1 LARRKVRGILLVA
14 FLAGL
19 SGCTNQLPFQE
30 PAAAV
35 VDGHTISIKTY
46 QARLEVSRQR
56 DPLAGLTTSPSS
68 SPSAQRLEDF
78 TIQQLI
84 REEIIRH
91 EADRRKIQISDV
103 QVDRRIAH
111 LRDQAGGTAFAAAL
125 GRNGFTAAS
134 FRDYQRAFLTEVTV
148 VKVMARERA
157 ASAAVALSHG
167 ASFIAEASQWSDDTG
182 TRFRGGDV
190 GWLKPTDLPESSL
203 AAAVGLLPT
212 GGRTGIVSTSR
223 GFVIATVLDRQ
234 GEQVHLAVILVLAP
248 DADLY
253 TVESRPP
260 WFEQWVQDRR
270 QSLEH
275 DGRIQVRVGSGTRG

>member
-1 LARRKVRGILLVA
+1 MRRLLLIGLVA
-14 FLAGL
+14 GL
-19 SGCTNQLPFQE
+19 TGCTNQLPFQE

-35 VDGHTISIKTY
+35 VDGHAISMKTY
-46 QARLEVSRQR
+46 EARLEVSRHR
-56 DPLAGLTTSPSS
+56 DPLAGLTSSEPSP
-68 SPSAQRLEDF
+68 PPAQRLEDF

-84 REEIIRH
+84 REEIVRQ
-91 EADRRKIQISDV
+91 EADRRKIQISDG

-111 LRDQAGGTAFAAAL
+111 LRDQAGATAFDAAL
-125 GRNGFTAAS
+125 SRNGFTAAS
-134 FRDYQRAFLTEVTV
+134 FRDYQRAFLTEVAV
-148 VKVMARERA
+148 VRAMARERA

-190 GWLKPTDLPESSL
+190 GWLKPNDLPEAPL
-203 AAAVGLLPT
+203 ATAVELLPT

-248 DADLY
+248 EADLY
-253 TVESRPP
+253 TIESRPA

-275 DGRIQVRVGSGTRG
+275 DGRIQVRVGSGAHG

>member
-1 LARRKVRGILLVA
+1 MRRLLLIGLVA
-14 FLAGL
+14 GLA
-19 SGCTNQLPFQE
+19 GCTNQLPFQE

-46 QARLEVSRQR
+46 QARLEVSGQR

-68 SPSAQRLEDF
+68 SPSAQRMEDF

-84 REEIIRH
+84 REEIIRQ
-91 EADRRKIQISDV
+91 EANRRKIQISDG

-111 LRDQAGGTAFAAAL
+111 LRDHAGAAVFDAAL
-125 GRNGFTAAS
+125 ARNGFTAAS
-134 FRDYQRAFLTEVTV
+134 FRDYQRAFLTEVAV
-148 VKVMARERA
+148 VKAMAHERV
-157 ASAAVALSHG
+157 ASAAVAVSQG
-167 ASFIAEASQWSDDTG
+167 ASFITEASQWSDDSG

-190 GWLKPTDLPESSL
+190 GWLKPSDLPELPL
-203 AAAVGLLPT
+203 ATAVGLLPT
-212 GGRTGIVSTSR
+212 GGRTGIVSTNR

-234 GEQVHLAVILVLAP
+234 GEQIHLAVILVLAP

-253 TVESRPP
+253 TTESRPR
-260 WFEQWVQDRR
+260 WFEQWVQGRR

-275 DGRIQVRVGSGTRG
+275 DGRIQVRVGSGARG

>member
-1 LARRKVRGILLVA
+1 MRRLLLIGLVA
-14 FLAGL
+14 GLA
-19 SGCTNQLPFQE
+19 GCTNQLPFQE

-35 VDGHTISIKTY
+35 VDGHAISMRKY
-46 QARLEVSRQR
+46 EARLEVSRQR

-84 REEIIRH
+84 REEIIWQ
-91 EADRRKIQISDV
+91 EADRRKIHVRDG
-103 QVDRRIAH
+103 QVDSRIAR
-111 LRDQAGGTAFAAAL
+111 LRGQAGATAFDAAL

-134 FRDYQRAFLTEVTV
+134 FRDYQRAFLTEVAV
-148 VKVMARERA
+148 VKAMAHERA
-157 ASAAVALSHG
+157 ASADVALGHG
-167 ASFIAEASQWSDDTG
+167 ASFTAEASQWSDDTG

-190 GWLKPTDLPESSL
+190 GWLKPTDLPEPSL
-203 AAAVGLLPT
+203 ATAVALLPA
-212 GGRTGIVSTSR
+212 GGRTGIVSTGR
-223 GFVIATVLDRQ
+223 GFVIATIFDRK
-234 GEQVHLAVILVLAP
+234 GEQIHLAVILVLAP

-253 TVESRPP
+253 TAESRPP

-275 DGRIQVRVGSGTRG
+275 DGRIQIRVGSGAHG

>member
-1 LARRKVRGILLVA
+1 MRRLLLIGLVA
-14 FLAGL
+14 GL
-19 SGCTNQLPFQE
+19 TGCTNQLPFQE

-35 VDGHTISIKTY
+35 VDGHTISMKTY
-46 QARLEVSRQR
+46 QARLDVSRQR

-84 REEIIRH
+84 REEIIRQ
-91 EADRRKIQISDV
+91 EADRRKIQVSDG

-111 LRDQAGGTAFAAAL
+111 LRDQAGAAVFDAAL
-125 GRNGFTAAS
+125 SRNGFTVAS
-134 FRDYQRAFLTEVTV
+134 FRDYQHTFLTEVAL
-148 VKVMARERA
+148 VKAMAHERA
-157 ASAAVALSHG
+157 ASAAVAVSQG

-190 GWLKPTDLPESSL
+190 GWLKPTDLPEPPL
-203 AAAVGLLPT
+203 ATAVGLLPT
-212 GGRTGIVSTSR
+212 GGQTGIVSTSR
-223 GFVIATVLDRQ
+223 GFVIATVLDRR

-253 TVESRPP
+253 TTESRPP

-270 QSLEH
+270 KSLER
-275 DGRIQVRVGSGTRG
+275 DSRIQVRVGSGVRG

>member
-1 LARRKVRGILLVA
+1 MRRLL
-14 FLAGL
+14 LIGLIAGL
-19 SGCTNQLPFQE
+19 AGCTNQLPFQE

-35 VDGHTISIKTY
+35 VDGHAISMRTY
-46 QARLEVSRQR
+46 EARLEVSRQR

-84 REEIIRH
+84 REEVIRQ
-91 EADRRKIQISDV
+91 EAARRKIQISDS
-103 QVDRRIAH
+103 QLDGRIAR
-111 LRDQAGGTAFAAAL
+111 LRGQAGSTAFDAAL
-125 GRNGFTAAS
+125 ARNGFTPAS
-134 FRDYQRAFLTEVTV
+134 FRDYQRAFLTEVAS
-148 VKVMARERA
+148 VKAMARERA
-157 ASAAVALSHG
+157 ASAAVALAHG

-190 GWLKPTDLPESSL
+190 GWLKPTDLPEASL
-203 AAAVGLLPT
+203 ATAVALLPT
-212 GGRTGIVSTSR
+212 AGRTSIVSTSR

-253 TVESRPP
+253 TTESRPP
-260 WFEQWVQDRR
+260 WFEEWVLDRR
-270 QSLEH
+270 QSL
-275 DGRIQVRVGSGTRG
+275 DRGGRIQVRVGSGARG

>member
-1 LARRKVRGILLVA
+1 MRRLLLIGLVA
-14 FLAGL
+14 GLA
-19 SGCTNQLPFQE
+19 GCTNQLPFQE

-35 VDGHTISIKTY
+35 VDGHAISMRTY

-84 REEIIRH
+84 REEIIWQ
-91 EADRRKIQISDV
+91 EADRRKIPITDG
-103 QVDRRIAH
+103 QVDSRIAR
-111 LRDQAGGTAFAAAL
+111 LRGQAGATAFDAAL

-134 FRDYQRAFLTEVTV
+134 FRDYQRAFLAEVAV
-148 VKVMARERA
+148 VKAMAHERA
-157 ASAAVALSHG
+157 ASAVVALSHG

-190 GWLKPTDLPESSL
+190 GWLKPTDLPEASL
-203 AAAVGLLPT
+203 ATAVALLPT
-212 GGRTGIVSTSR
+212 GGRGGIVSTSR
-223 GFVIATVLDRQ
+223 GFVIAMVLDRR
-234 GEQVHLAVILVLAP
+234 GEQIHLAVILVLAP

-270 QSLEH
+270 QTLEH
-275 DGRIQVRVGSGTRG
+275 DGRIQIRVGSGARG

>member
-1 LARRKVRGILLVA
+1 MRRLLLIGLVA
-14 FLAGL
+14 GLA
-19 SGCTNQLPFQE
+19 GCTNQLPFQE

-35 VDGHTISIKTY
+35 VDGHAISMRTY

-56 DPLAGLTTSPSS
+56 DPMAGLTTSPSS
-68 SPSAQRLEDF
+68 SPGAQRLEDF

-84 REEIIRH
+84 REEIVWQ
-91 EADRRKIQISDV
+91 EADRRKIHIRDG
-103 QVDRRIAH
+103 QVDSRIAR
-111 LRDQAGGTAFAAAL
+111 LRGQAGATAFDAAL

-134 FRDYQRAFLTEVTV
+134 FRDYQRAFLTEVAV
-148 VKVMARERA
+148 VKAMAHERA
-157 ASAAVALSHG
+157 ASADVALGNG
-167 ASFIAEASQWSDDTG
+167 ASFTAEASQWSDDTG

-190 GWLKPTDLPESSL
+190 GWLKPAELPESSL
-203 AAAVGLLPT
+203 AVAVGLLPT

-234 GEQVHLAVILVLAP
+234 GEQIHLAVILVLAP

-275 DGRIQVRVGSGTRG
+275 DGRIQIRVGSGARG

>member
-1 LARRKVRGILLVA
+1 MRRLL
-14 FLAGL
+14 LIGLIAGL
-19 SGCTNQLPFQE
+19 TGCTNQLPFQE

-35 VDGHTISIKTY
+35 VDGHAISMKTY
-46 QARLEVSRQR
+46 EARLEVSRQR
-56 DPLAGLTTSPSS
+56 DPLAGLTSSDPSP
-68 SPSAQRLEDF
+68 PPAQRLEDF

-84 REEIIRH
+84 REEIIRQ
-91 EADRRKIQISDV
+91 EADRRKIQISDG

-111 LRDQAGGTAFAAAL
+111 LRDQAGATAFDAAL

-134 FRDYQRAFLTEVTV
+134 FRDYQRAFLTEVAV
-148 VKVMARERA
+148 VKAIAHERA

-167 ASFIAEASQWSDDTG
+167 ASFIAAASQWSDDTG

-190 GWLKPTDLPESSL
+190 GWLKPSDLPESSL
-203 AAAVGLLPT
+203 ATAVELLPT
-212 GGRTGIVSTSR
+212 GRRTGIVSTSR

-234 GEQVHLAVILVLAP
+234 GEQVHLAVILVVAP
-248 DADLY
+248 EADLY
-253 TVESRPP
+253 TIESRPP

-275 DGRIQVRVGSGTRG
+275 DGRIQVLVGSGARG

>member
-1 LARRKVRGILLVA
+1 MRRLLLIGLVA
-14 FLAGL
+14 GLA
-19 SGCTNQLPFQE
+19 GCTNQLPFQE

-35 VDGHTISIKTY
+35 VDGHAISMRTY

-84 REEIIRH
+84 REEIIWQ
-91 EADRRKIQISDV
+91 EADRRKIHIRDG
-103 QVDRRIAH
+103 QVDSRIAR
-111 LRDQAGGTAFAAAL
+111 LRGQAGATAFDAAL

-134 FRDYQRAFLTEVTV
+134 FRDYQRAFLTEVAV
-148 VKVMARERA
+148 VKAMAHERA
-157 ASAAVALSHG
+157 ASADVALGNG
-167 ASFIAEASQWSDDTG
+167 ASFTAEASQWSDDTG

-203 AAAVGLLPT
+203 PTAVGLLPT
-212 GGRTGIVSTSR
+212 GGRTGIVSTGR

-234 GEQVHLAVILVLAP
+234 GEQIHLAVILVLAP

-275 DGRIQVRVGSGTRG
+275 DGRIQIRVGSGARG

>member
-1 LARRKVRGILLVA
+1 MRRLLLIGLVA
-14 FLAGL
+14 GLA
-19 SGCTNQLPFQE
+19 GCTNQLPFQE
-30 PAAAV
+30 PAAAI

-84 REEIIRH
+84 REEIIRQ
-91 EADRRKIQISDV
+91 EADRRKIQISDG
-103 QVDRRIAH
+103 QVDRRITH
-111 LRDQAGGTAFAAAL
+111 LREQAGATAFDAAL
-125 GRNGFTAAS
+125 ARNGFTAAS
-134 FRDYQRAFLTEVTV
+134 FRDYQRAFLTEVAV
-148 VKVMARERA
+148 VKAMAHERA
-157 ASAAVALSHG
+157 ASAAVAVSQG

-190 GWLKPTDLPESSL
+190 GWLKPTDLPEPPL
-203 AAAVGLLPT
+203 ATAVGLLPT

-223 GFVIATVLDRQ
+223 GFVIATVLDRR

-253 TVESRPP
+253 TTESRPP

-270 QSLEH
+270 QSLAR
-275 DGRIQVRVGSGTRG
+275 DGRIHVRVGSRAHG